1 MKKRRTA
8 DQVARLLRDVDHD
21 LAKGLTVSDAC
32 RKIGIAETTYYRWRQ
47 RHDPAVVDADRRCR
61 ELEVEVER
69 LKRLVAELMLD
80 KQMLQDIAKKSGDP
94 RPAAGGGRLPRRAL
108 RRLAAADLWRD
119 GAIPLDREISPSAR
133 D

>member
-21 LAKGLTVSDAC
+21 LARGLTVSDAC

-61 ELEVEVER
+61 ELESEVE
-69 LKRLVAELMLD
+69 RLVAELMRD
-80 KQMLQDIAKKSGDP
+80 KQMLQDIAKKKVVTPDQQ
-94 RPAAGGGRLPRRAL
+94 R
-108 RRLAAADLWRD
+108 AAADYLGERY
-119 GAIPLDREISPSAR
+119 G
-133 D
+133 